1 MNLKFR
7 KSLLALACVLISAL
21 SFAQSN
27 PVSWKTS
34 FKHLQGDTYQIVLDA
49 TIANGYHMYDFGPY
63 EGGPNPTV
71 IKFNKGEGYEL
82 VGKPVIATPAK
93 KQHDETFDMEIGSF
107 EGRAQFTQ
115 NIRLHAQNAK
125 VTGNVEWMACNNGS
139 CVPPDDID
147 FTIPVTAAAGAGTWT
162 PAQAAA
168 NTAAAAAN
176 ASPVAQ
182 PEASADTAAAA
193 QGDSLSSADSAAA
206 AAATDGSKDANAAA
220 AGGSLWKLIL
230 EAIAWGFAALLTPCV
245 FPMIPMTVS
254 FFLHG
259 SEEEQKKSG
268 KFRAFMYG
276 IFIILL
282 YTLPIAIIILLTL
295 LIGGHAVTADIF
307 NWLATNWIPNI
318 IFFIVFMIFAAS
330 FFGAFEITMPEKLVN
345 GSDKNSNKKG
355 LLGVFF
361 MALTTVL
368 VSFSCT
374 GPIVGTVLIKSTS
387 GEFWTP
393 ILTMLAFSVA
403 FALPFTLFALFPSL
417 LKKIKGGS
425 WLNTFKVVLGFV
437 ELALGMKF
445 LQVADQTYHWG
456 ILPREIY
463 LALWI
468 VIFAMLGFYL
478 LGKLR
483 FKYDEPV
490 EHISFFRLILAIF
503 DFMFV
508 VYMIPGMWG
517 DPLKGLSGYLPPIQ
531 TQDFVIPST
540 SELKNLL
547 PEGTASYPGAA
558 AAGSI
563 GAAAA
568 ADPNSSAY
576 YPIKYA
582 NHLELSHNL
591 KGFFDLKQA
600 EAYSEHIGKPVFLDF
615 TGVGCMNCREMESRV
630 FSDPKVLKH
639 LRDDYVVCALYCD
652 DKSELNQED
661 WVTNDQG
668 KVLKTMG
675 RVNSY
680 YALKSYGVNA
690 QPYYVLLGKGGK
702 VLTNPR
708 AYGLDVSEFVA
719 FLEKGLEEYK
729 KQ

>member
-1 MNLKFR
+1 MTLR
-7 KSLLALACVLISAL
+7 GCVLVAAVRFVLGILVFSA
-21 SFAQSN
+21 
-27 PVSWKTS
+27 
-34 FKHLQGDTYQIVLDA
+34 
-49 TIANGYHMYDFGPY
+49 
-63 EGGPNPTV
+63 
-71 IKFNKGEGYEL
+71 
-82 VGKPVIATPAK
+82 
-93 KQHDETFDMEIGSF
+93 
-107 EGRAQFTQ
+107 
-115 NIRLHAQNAK
+115 
-125 VTGNVEWMACNNGS
+125 
-139 CVPPDDID
+139 
-147 FTIPVTAAAGAGTWT
+147 WT

-168 NTAAAAAN
+168 NIAAAAAN
-176 ASPVAQ
+176 ASPAVQ
-182 PEASADTAAAA
+182 PEASADTAVAA

-206 AAATDGSKDANAAA
+206 AAATDGPKDANAAA

-463 LALWI
+463 LAFWI

-540 SELKNLL
+540 AELKNLL

-615 TGVGCMNCREMESRV
+615 TGVGCMQGRPLAYIGLVSQRLMKKFGIRQPVYAAEMNWETF
-630 FSDPKVLKH
+630 FSLVKRNQVKYKELPKFPEVR
-639 LRDDYVVCALYCD
+639 RDLAL
-652 DKSELNQED
+652 LF
-661 WVTNDQG
+661 DQG
-668 KVLKTMG
+668 TSYAEIR
-675 RVNSY
+675 RVALNADKRCIKQVNLFDVYTGSGVPAGKKQ
-680 YALKSYGVNA
+680 YALSFTLQDPDQTLAEAYLENLMSR
-690 QPYYVLLGKGGK
+690 LLK
-702 VLTNPR
+702 
-708 AYGLDVSEFVA
+708 A
-719 FLEKGLEEYK
+719 FQDKFGAELR
-729 KQ
+729 